1 MKFLKINSKIVISFI
16 YHIFIIIG
24 SLFILYK
31 LCSFNFTQKLND
43 FTKFVAKRKLS
54 LGFEKQKVEDICQKA
69 DKDLILLYKSD
80 SFSYVNNDFE
90 MRKSASYLLGYL
102 ESNVIYHIKVIWNSK
117 IIFFLFTLKLYF

>member
-54 LGFEKQKVEDICQKA
+54 LGFEKQKVEDK
-69 DKDLILLYKSD
+69 
-80 SFSYVNNDFE
+80 E
-90 MRKSASYLLGYL
+90 
-102 ESNVIYHIKVIWNSK
+102 
-117 IIFFLFTLKLYF
+117 